1 MISLNGLALLCALL
15 LIAGILWDAFETVVL
30 PRRVSRRL
38 RLALFAFVPAW
49 RTYSALM
56 RRIPPGSRRETY
68 LSYFGPLSIIWLL
81 ALWAVGL
88 IFGFGLLQWGLGSHV
103 SSPDRVPT
111 LATDL
116 YLSGTTFFTLGLG
129 DVVPRTIG
137 ARLVTIAEAG
147 IGFGFLALIISYLPV
162 LYQAFSQREVR
173 ITLLDAWAGSP
184 PTAVEFLRRLGIYD
198 HVSALDP
205 FLEKWEEWAADLLD
219 SHIAYPN
226 LCYYRSEHDNQ
237 SWLAALTTVLDACA
251 IIMAGID
258 GVRARTAGLTFAMA
272 RHAVVD
278 LSQILN
284 RTPLEPEV
292 DRLPAE
298 DLVRLREILAEARL
312 RVNPDRA
319 FEERLA
325 ELREMY
331 ESYVNALS
339 GFLLMPLPGWIPP
352 PGIKDN
358 WQRSKW
364 KTIAHFH

>member
-1 MISLNGLALLCALL
+1 MRLLTLLFALC
-15 LIAGILWDAFETVVL
+15 LITGILWDAFETVVL
-30 PRRVSRRL
+30 PRRVSRHL
-38 RLALFAFVPAW
+38 RLTRLAIAPAW
-49 RTYSALM
+49 RAYAALM
-56 RRIPPGSRRETY
+56 RRIPPGGRRENY

-88 IFGFGLLQWGLGSHV
+88 MLGFGLLQWGLGSHV
-103 SSPDRVPT
+103 SSPDGVPN

-129 DVVPRTIG
+129 DVVPRTMG

-184 PTAVEFLRRLGIYD
+184 PTAVEFLRRLGEHD

-226 LCYYRSEHDNQ
+226 LCFYRSEHDNQ
-237 SWLAALTTVLDACA
+237 SWLGALTTVLDACA

-258 GVRARTAGLTFAMA
+258 GVRSRTAALTFAMA

-278 LSQILN
+278 LCQILN
-284 RTPLEPEV
+284 RTPTAPEV
-292 DRLPAE
+292 DRLPPE
-298 DLVRLREILAEARL
+298 DVRRLRKILAEAHLDLHPGRG
-312 RVNPDRA
+312 
-319 FEERLA
+319 FEERLT

-331 ESYVNALS
+331 EPYVNALS
-339 GFLLMPLPGWIPP
+339 GSLLMPLPAWIPE
-352 PGIKDN
+352 PGVRDN

>member
-1 MISLNGLALLCALL
+1 MNLFALLFALF

-30 PRRVSRRL
+30 PRRVSRRF
-38 RLALFAFVPAW
+38 RIAMLALAPAW

-56 RRIPPGSRRETY
+56 RRIPPGAKREGY
-68 LSYFGPLSIIWLL
+68 LSYYGPLTTIWLL
-81 ALWAVGL
+81 AVWAIGL
-88 IFGFGLLQWGLGSHV
+88 IFGFGLLQWGLGSHI

-116 YLSGTTFFTLGLG
+116 YMSGTTFFTLGLG

-147 IGFGFLALIISYLPV
+147 IGVGFLALIISYLPV
-162 LYQAFSQREVR
+162 LYSAFSQREVR

-184 PTAVEFLRRLGIYD
+184 PTAVEFLRRLGEHD

-226 LCYYRSEHDNQ
+226 LCFYRSEHDNQ
-237 SWLAALTTVLDACA
+237 SWLAALTTILDACA
-251 IIMAGID
+251 IIMAGVD

-284 RTPLEPEV
+284 RPPLAPEP
-292 DRLPAE
+292 DRLPPE
-298 DLVRLREILAEARL
+298 DLARLRQILAEAHL
-312 RVNPDRA
+312 ALHPGRA

-325 ELREMY
+325 ELRELY
-331 ESYVNALS
+331 EPYVNGLS
-339 GFLLMPLPGWIPP
+339 GFLLMPLPAWIPG
-352 PGIKDN
+352 PGIRDN

>member
-1 MISLNGLALLCALL
+1 MNLLALLLALF
-15 LIAGILWDAFETVVL
+15 LIAVILWDAFETVVL

-38 RLALFAFVPAW
+38 RIALLALAPAW
-49 RTYSALM
+49 RSYSALM
-56 RRIPPGSRRETY
+56 RRIPPGAKRETY
-68 LSYFGPLSIIWLL
+68 LSYYGPFTTIWLL
-81 ALWAVGL
+81 AVWAIGL
-88 IFGFGLLQWGLGSHV
+88 IFGFGLWQWGLGSHV
-103 SSPDRVPT
+103 TSPDRVPT

-129 DVVPRTIG
+129 DVVPRTFG

-184 PTAVEFLRRLGIYD
+184 PTAVEFLRRLGEYD

-226 LCYYRSEHDNQ
+226 LCFYRSEHDNQ
-237 SWLAALTTVLDACA
+237 SWLAALTTILDACA
-251 IIMAGID
+251 VIMAGVD
-258 GVRARTAGLTFAMA
+258 GVRSRTAGLTFAMA

-284 RTPLEPEV
+284 RSPIAPEP
-292 DRLPAE
+292 DRLPPD
-298 DLVRLREILAEARL
+298 DLERLRKILAEAHL
-312 RVNPDRA
+312 ALHPSRA

-331 ESYVNALS
+331 EPYVYALS
-339 GFLLMPLPGWIPP
+339 GFLLMPLPAWIPP
-352 PGIKDN
+352 PGIRDN

>member
-1 MISLNGLALLCALL
+1 MRGLALLFAF
-15 LIAGILWDAFETVVL
+15 LIIMVILWDAFETVVL
-30 PRRVSRRL
+30 PRRVSRRI
-38 RLALFAFVPAW
+38 RLTRFAFVPAW

-56 RRIPPGSRRETY
+56 RRIPLGGRRETY

-88 IFGFGLLQWGLGSHV
+88 ILGFGLAQWGLGSQI
-103 SSPDRVPT
+103 STPDKIAT
-111 LATDL
+111 LGTDV
-116 YLSGTTFFTLGLG
+116 YFSGTTFFTLGLG
-129 DVVPRTIG
+129 DVTPHTTG

-184 PTAVEFLRRLGIYD
+184 PTAVEFLRRLGIFD

-258 GVRARTAGLTFAMA
+258 GVRSRTAALTFAMA

-284 RTPLEPEV
+284 RTPREPEV
-292 DRLPAE
+292 DRLPRE
-298 DLVRLREILAEARL
+298 DLARLREILTEARL
-312 RVNPDRA
+312 RIVATQA
-319 FEERLA
+319 FEERLT

-331 ESYVNALS
+331 EPYVNALS
-339 GFLLMPLPGWIPP
+339 DFLLMPLPVWIPQ
-352 PGIKDN
+352 PGIRDN